1 MDKGIKYKLGKYV
14 KKINIAH
21 NSNDNIKVNEY
32 TLHQLNYMTK
42 IIEQRGGVDIVPI
55 IALIKDIVTSTLALQ
70 KKNVD
75 LQAEIDAIL
84 KERAQAPPP

>member
-1 MDKGIKYKLGKYV
+1 MDKGIKYKLGKYA

-42 IIEQRGGVDIVPI
+42 IIEQRGGVNIDPI
-55 IALIKDIVTSTLALQ
+55 IKLIQEIVASTLALH
-70 KKNVD
+70 KENEK
-75 LQAEIDAIL
+75 LQAENNAIL
-84 KERAQAPPP
+84 KERAQAQP

>member
-1 MDKGIKYKLGKYV
+1 MDKGIKYKLDKYAR
-14 KKINIAH
+14 KINIAH

-42 IIEQRGGVDIVPI
+42 IIEQRGGVDIDPI

-75 LQAEIDAIL
+75 LQAEINTIL
-84 KERAQAPPP
+84 KERAPPQP